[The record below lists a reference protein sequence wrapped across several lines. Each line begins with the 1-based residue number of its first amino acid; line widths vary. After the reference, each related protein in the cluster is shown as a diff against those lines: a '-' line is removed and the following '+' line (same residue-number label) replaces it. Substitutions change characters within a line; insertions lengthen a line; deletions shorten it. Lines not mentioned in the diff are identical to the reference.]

1 MGYSG
6 CTLYLPYL
14 TLHMVQIG
22 LNIEEIA
29 IIYSVLPFA
38 TSIVPPV
45 AGLLN
50 INGLDHCLLNVYY
63 WIRFEKVTW
72 RTNIGRINFS

>member
-1 MGYSG
+1 MSYSG

-50 INGLDHCLLNVYY
+50 INGLDHCLLNVYFCNY
-63 WIRFEKVTW
+63 GFD
-72 RTNIGRINFS
+72 